1 MSGTMWDR
9 IAAAYNSVKGGDAL
23 KVDGPGFK
31 VYRTTGVIR
40 IDIEDGADLEV
51 HDPPKRS

>member
-9 IAAAYNSVKGGDAL
+9 ISAAYRSVRGGDAL

-31 VYRTTGVIR
+31 VYRTTGLIR
-40 IDIEDGADLEV
+40 IDIEENADLEV
-51 HDPPKRS
+51 HDVQKKS